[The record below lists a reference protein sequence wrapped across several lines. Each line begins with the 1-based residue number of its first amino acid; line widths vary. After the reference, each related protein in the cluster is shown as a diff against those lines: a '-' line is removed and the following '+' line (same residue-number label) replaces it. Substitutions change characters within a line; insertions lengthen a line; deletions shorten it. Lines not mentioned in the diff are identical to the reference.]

1 MARISVYKIR
11 VGDEEVDVQRKRI
24 KHLYLGVNRS
34 DGKITVSAPLR
45 VSDAALAAF
54 VLSKQNWI
62 SRQRA
67 RLRALQSRSA
77 HAEPQYVAGESH
89 WFRGASLQLNVID
102 DVSSP
107 RIVVRDNRYLDLF
120 IHPHASRDQRYKR
133 VTEWYRQELNRLV
146 PPLIAKWQPV
156 MNVNVK
162 EWRIKQMKTR
172 WGSCN
177 ISAQRIW
184 LNLELV
190 KKPAVCLEYVVVHEM
205 VHLLESSH
213 NARFKAYM
221 DRFMPRW
228 REHKHLLNNFY

>member
-1 MARISVYKIR
+1 MARIPVYKIK
-11 VGDEEVDVQRKRI
+11 VGDEEVDVKRKRI

-34 DGKITVSAPLR
+34 DGKIIVSAPLR
-45 VSDAALAAF
+45 VSDAVLAAF

-67 RLRALQSRSA
+67 TLRVLQSSPA
-77 HAEPQYVAGESH
+77 LTAPQYLAGERH
-89 WFRGASLQLNVID
+89 WYRGVCLQLNLID
-102 DVSSP
+102 EVSSP
-107 RIVVRDNRYLDLF
+107 RIAIRDNRYLDLF
-120 IHPHASRDQRYKR
+120 IRTHASREQRHKQ
-133 VTEWYRQELNRLV
+133 VTDWYRHELNQLV

-156 MNVNVK
+156 MNVKVK

-177 ISAQRIW
+177 ISARRIW

-228 REHKHLLNNFY
+228 REYKKLLNNF